1 MMVGTVLDASLA
13 QVGRTLREHA
23 ADADAF
29 EIRLDALDADVDLAH
44 LRALTEKPLVATFRR
59 KADGGQTK
67 VDEAVRLARVAQ
79 AHEAGFDLVDLEEDA
94 AADVPPAHVVRS
106 HHDFSGTPS
115 TDDLVR
121 RGRALGAQGAHA
133 KIACKCAGLDDAI
146 KILSAQ
152 RHLVHAGIT
161 SSLMGMGPAFPRPL
175 AHLVGAAFVYGGARS
190 NAPGQPSLRESV
202 ATLRHWGMPRPGA
215 DLYLVLGHPIHHSLS
230 PRLHNAAFAAA
241 GVDAA
246 YGALDMAKGD
256 GLRVLLQAAPALA
269 LRGLSV
275 TAPLKGAA
283 YDAATQHTPEAR
295 RARAANCLRVRDG
308 LVEAHNTDGIGAT
321 KVLARLV
328 PNRRAR
334 VLLLGTGG
342 AARGLL
348 AGVDGA
354 DLVVAGRTPADL
366 RAIENEFSVGAV
378 ALDQA
383 AQYLDRYDVL
393 VNATTVHEPLPINGF
408 RGALFDLQYGAE
420 PTAWERHAQDARLPF
435 AGGRELL
442 LEQAVPAFEYWT
454 GRPGPRDAM
463 ARALEVAA

>member
-1 MMVGTVLDASLA
+1 MVATVLDASLA

-23 ADADAF
+23 ADADVF
-29 EIRLDALDADVDLAH
+29 EIRLDALDGDVELAAV
-44 LRALTEKPLVATFRR
+44 RALTEKPLLATFRR
-59 KADGGQTK
+59 KADGGQAK
-67 VDEAVRLARVAQ
+67 VEEAVRLARLAK

-94 AADVPPAHVVRS
+94 AADVPPAHLVRS

-115 TDDLVR
+115 AEELVR
-121 RGRALGAQGAHA
+121 RGRALGTQGAHA
-133 KIACKCAGLDDAI
+133 KIACKCAGLSDALT
-146 KILSAQ
+146 ILSAQ
-152 RHLVHAGIT
+152 RQLVNAGRT
-161 SSLMGMGPAFPRPL
+161 SSLMGMGPAFPRPM

-190 NAPGQPSLRESV
+190 NAPGQPSLRDTI

-215 DLYLVLGHPIHHSLS
+215 DLYLVVGHPIHHSLS
-230 PRLHNAAFAAA
+230 PRLQNAGLAAA

-246 YGALDMAKGD
+246 YGALDVAEAD
-256 GLRVLLQAAPALA
+256 DLRLLLKAAPGLA

-283 YDAATQHTPEAR
+283 YDAATASTPEAR
-295 RARAANCLRVRDG
+295 RAKAANCLRIRDG
-308 LVEAHNTDGIGAT
+308 VVEAHNTDGIGAT

-328 PNRRAR
+328 PNRRPR
-334 VLLLGTGG
+334 VLLVGTGG

-348 AGVDGA
+348 AGVETA

-366 RAIENEFSVGAV
+366 RAIENEFNVGAV
-378 ALDQA
+378 SLEQA

-393 VNATTVHEPLPINGF
+393 VNATTAQDPLPINGF

-420 PTAWERHAQDARLPF
+420 PTTWERKAQDARLAF

-454 GRPGPRDAM
+454 GRPAPRDAM
-463 ARALEVAA
+463 ARALEAPA